1 MGNEMQGGW
10 DMRRAVLLLCMVLF
24 IRSGADAC
32 VGKTLVIGAV
42 NTPQDRILAE
52 MLSVMITERTGTT
65 ITVRYFS
72 GAPELYAAVE
82 KSEIGIV
89 IENTDRGMEL
99 VGRPK
104 DANGERA
111 YVVMKEEF
119 RKRYNLVCLQPVGS
133 LSYAGGTGRNVFS
146 PAITVDAMNNFPALP
161 RVINKLAGVMNDEGY
176 GNMIRSV
183 EAGEKPGKA
192 AREFLKSKK
201 FI

>member
-1 MGNEMQGGW
+1 MK
-10 DMRRAVLLLCMVLF
+10 RVVLLLCMALA

-32 VGKTLVIGAV
+32 VGKVLTIGAV

-65 ITVRYFS
+65 ITVKYFS
-72 GAPELYAAVE
+72 GALELYAAVE

-104 DANGERA
+104 DADGERA
-111 YVVMKEEF
+111 YAVLKEEF
-119 RKRYNLVCLQPVGS
+119 RKRYNLVCLQPIGFIS
-133 LSYAGGTGRNVFS
+133 FAGGTGRNVYS
-146 PAITVDAMNNFPALP
+146 PAVTVDAMNNFPALP

-176 GNMIRSV
+176 GKMIRSV
-183 EAGEKPGKA
+183 ETGEKPGKA
-192 AREFLKSKK
+192 AREFLRSKK

>member
-1 MGNEMQGGW
+1 
-10 DMRRAVLLLCMVLF
+10 MRKTVLLLCMVLAM
-24 IRSGADAC
+24 RVGADAC
-32 VGKTLVIGAV
+32 VGKALAIGAV
-42 NTPQDRILAE
+42 DTPQDRILAE
-52 MLSVMITERTGTT
+52 LLKAMIAERTGTT
-65 ITVRYFS
+65 ISVKYFS

-89 IENTDRGMEL
+89 IENTDRGMDL

-104 DANGERA
+104 DRNGERA
-111 YVVMKEEF
+111 YAVMKEEF

-133 LSYAGGTGRNVFS
+133 LSIGGGAGRSVYA
-146 PAITVDAMNNFPALP
+146 PAITVDAMNNFPAMP

-176 GNMIRSV
+176 GSMVRSV
-183 EAGEKPGKA
+183 ESGEKPGKA